1 MCIANTSRDLG
12 GHPEITL
19 GQFSFELMTM
29 MAMVRTHDP
38 FIVLPMHKRHRK
50 GSQAAGAEAVH
61 GSSCDEDAV
70 QLFFMFFYIGQ
81 K

>member
-29 MAMVRTHDP
+29 MAMVRRTGAGHDP

-50 GSQAAGAEAVH
+50 GSQAAGAEPVH
-61 GSSCDEDAV
+61 GSSCDEDVV
-70 QLFFMFFYIGQ
+70 QLCYVF
-81 K
+81 